1 MAEQRARLRLVV
13 AAAGYGKTTALR
25 RTHPEPAARWCHLT
39 DPAGPGGPGDW
50 WDGLADPAT
59 LVGLAGGARQLVLDD
74 LPALPPA
81 AGHQLLAALD
91 RLPATVSVTI
101 ASRWPLPQPPAGP
114 RAHLRP
120 DELRLTV
127 AAVAELLR
135 TEYGLTDPALPDRLH
150 DATAGW
156 PALVHLAAE
165 TLLSHG
171 VPPGPTDLTGPASF
185 TGGPDPLLE
194 LLAQPGG
201 LVASY
206 LTTEVL
212 DPLPPRTRHLIA
224 DLSGLAP
231 VTPGLCTALGH
242 PDARD
247 QLRLLSR
254 TGLLATSTDPDTAP
268 RLVPL
273 LATVTTNTP
282 PPLHPAGP
290 DSPAGAVG
298 PVPSASPN
306 GRVMPVRTVGP
317 NGPVGSGGTAGGG
330 GSVVGRA
337 ARWYAEHGP
346 ARAAARTLLAA
357 GDPVGCARVLAD
369 HGDALVVTGRPRLIA
384 ELVAALPAEL
394 RSRRLRLLAGDALR
408 VVGEVAAAAQTYEQ
422 VAAEQAERPGG
433 GWDAAL
439 AWRLGVVRYLRGDQT
454 GALACFDRAGVP
466 DPAGADGAL
475 PGDRRD
481 SAEALLVDRRESGD
495 RVGRGGDGVVDR
507 ALVLAWRAVAVAR
520 VGDAAGGVRVA
531 REAYRVAVEGGESAL
546 ATVHTSLALCLGL
559 TGDQV
564 GSEEHYQLA
573 LRIAERTGDL
583 VLLARILTNQ
593 SYHLV
598 EQARYGEALDAAR
611 RAIGYAGAAGHA
623 NLRALATGNEA
634 DVLAALG
641 RYDEAVDRYGQVLGQ
656 YRRMGSR
663 VSAAA
668 LVGLGEVHRRRGW
681 RERAGAAYTD
691 ALRLATDGDSRELA
705 VTALAG
711 LARAALPDDPATAA
725 THATEA
731 ARLATDDLRVPALLA
746 QGWVALATPD
756 GPPDARDGAGRNGR
770 GPTGNDGAGRDGWGS
785 VGGGR
790 EGAARLAEEAVRVAR
805 GGGRLA
811 GLAEALELRA
821 AAASEPRVAREALG
835 EAYAIW
841 DGAGAVVNVA
851 RVVVARG
858 RLPGASA
865 EDRLAALV
873 AVERLAAEAVPVD
886 DPAPGA
892 AAAMP
897 VLRALGRF
905 EVLVGGRVLPAAAW
919 QSRRAR
925 DLLRILVVRRGRPVP
940 RAELCELLWPD
951 AGPGR
956 TGHRLSVLL
965 SIVRGVLDP
974 GKALPT
980 DHYLV
985 ADAASIALDVTHV
998 RVDVLEFLAAVAHG
1012 RRLRER
1018 GATADARTVLAAA
1031 DQDYAADVFSDEPY
1045 ADWSGPLREQARA
1058 AHLEALRL
1066 LADAHR
1072 AAGAAPAAVGCLL
1085 RLLEADPY
1093 DEPAHRA
1100 VVRTLAAAGQHGEA
1114 RRAFARYRTAMREIG
1129 VHPPDPTL
1137 LAPQPTTPTP
1147 RTATPTHR
1155 PATAGTGT
1163 AAPGREWVAGA
1174 AGARRPVEP
1183 VDQ

>member
-1 MAEQRARLRLVV
+1 MADLRGPRLVV

-25 RTHPEPAARWCHLT
+25 RRYPEPAARWYRVT
-39 DPAGPGGPGDW
+39 DPAALPTAGHLAA
-50 WDGLADPAT
+50 LAD
-59 LVGLAGGARQLVLDD
+59 GASQLVLDG
-74 LPALPPA
+74 LPPLPPA
-81 AGHQLLAALD
+81 RAGDLLNDLSE
-91 RLPATVSVTI
+91 LPIPVAV
-101 ASRWPLPQPPAGP
+101 ASRWPLTSSPTQ
-114 RAHLRP
+114 HTRP
-120 DELRLTV
+120 DDLRLTV
-127 AAVAELLR
+127 DEVAALLR
-135 TEYGLTDPALPDRLH
+135 TEYGLPDPGLPERLH
-150 DATAGW
+150 EATAGW

-165 TLLSHG
+165 TLLTHP
-171 VPPGPTDLTGPASF
+171 VPPDPPPGLD
-185 TGGPDPLLE
+185 PDPLVA
-194 LLAQPGG
+194 LLAQPDG
-201 LVASY
+201 LLASY
-206 LTTEVL
+206 LQAEVI
-212 DPLPPRTRHLIA
+212 DPLPARTRRLLA
-224 DLSGLAP
+224 DVAALAP
-231 VTPGLCTALGH
+231 VTPGLCASLGH
-242 PDARD
+242 PDACD
-247 QLRLLSR
+247 QLRLLTR
-254 TGLLATSTDPDTAP
+254 TGLLTSTPTPDASP

-273 LATVTTNTP
+273 LSTVATRTTT
-282 PPLHPAGP
+282 ATF
-290 DSPAGAVG
+290 AATAT
-298 PVPSASPN
+298 SATTS
-306 GRVMPVRTVGP
+306 T
-317 NGPVGSGGTAGGG
+317 STSAAATSAAAAGGG
-330 GSVVGRA
+330 GAVLVRA
-337 ARWYAEHGP
+337 AGWYAENGP
-346 ARAAARTLLAA
+346 PRAAARTLLAA
-357 GDPVGCARVLAD
+357 GDADGCARVLAE
-369 HGDALVVTGRPRLIA
+369 HGDALVVTGRPAVVA
-384 ELVAALPAEL
+384 ELVAALPERL
-394 RSRRLRLLAGDALR
+394 RGRRLRLLAGDALR
-408 VVGEVAAAAQTYEQ
+408 IAGEVAAAAEAYES
-422 VAAEQAERPGG
+422 VAQESTVDETRAGGSAAG
-433 GWDAAL
+433 GWDAGL
-439 AWRLGVVRYLRGDQT
+439 AWRMGLVRYLRGDQQ
-454 GALACFDRAGVP
+454 GALECYDRAGEPERAREP
-466 DPAGADGAL
+466 DDAVDQ
-475 PGDRRD
+475 
-481 SAEALLVDRRESGD
+481 ALL
-495 RVGRGGDGVVDR
+495 
-507 ALVLAWRAVAVAR
+507 LAWRAVAVAR
-520 VGDAAGGVRVA
+520 VGDAAAGVELGWR
-531 REAYRVAVEGGESAL
+531 AYRVAVGGGEAAL
-546 ATVHTSLALCLGL
+546 ATVHTSLALCLGR

-611 RAIGYAGAAGHA
+611 RAIGYAAAAGHA
-623 NLRALATGNEA
+623 NLRALAAGNEA

-641 RYDEAVDRYGQVLGQ
+641 RYDEAVDRYTQVVGQ

-681 RERAGAAYTD
+681 REQARAAYTE
-691 ALRLATDGDSRELA
+691 ALRLATDGDTRELA

-711 LARAALPDDPATAA
+711 LARAALPDDPATATA
-725 THATEA
+725 HAAEA

-756 GPPDARDGAGRNGR
+756 GWPDDKPAGRPGARPDDGPSGGPGGGTGGGPAVAARFAAEAVRAARDGGRR
-770 GPTGNDGAGRDGWGS
+770 
-785 VGGGR
+785 
-790 EGAARLAEEAVRVAR
+790 
-805 GGGRLA
+805 A

-841 DGAGAVVNVA
+841 DGAGAVVNAA
-851 RVVVARG
+851 RVVVAKG

-919 QSRRAR
+919 QSRLAR

-951 AGPGR
+951 ADPGR

-1018 GATADARTVLAAA
+1018 GATAEARTVLAAA
-1031 DQDYAADVFSDEPY
+1031 DRDYAADVFSDEPY

-1100 VVRTLAAAGQHGEA
+1100 LVRTLTAAGQHGEA
-1114 RRAFARYRTAMREIG
+1114 RRAFDRYRAAMREIG
-1129 VHPPDPTL
+1129 VHPPDP
-1137 LAPQPTTPTP
+1137 
-1147 RTATPTHR
+1147 ATSLR
-1155 PATAGTGT
+1155 QRVAGTT
-1163 AAPGREWVAGA
+1163 
-1174 AGARRPVEP
+1174 GARRPVR
-1183 VDQ
+1183 Q